1 MHGTGVRERKSSIV
15 KYGKMSY
22 RSRLVKILCDPP
34 CMDHMETVEYT
45 WVKIWCMIDQILSQ
59 NCRNVPS

>member
-34 CMDHMETVEYT
+34 CMDSYG
-45 WVKIWCMIDQILSQ
+45 
-59 NCRNVPS
+59 NC